1 MEITEAKY
9 VASFPSVTQCPP
21 PNKPEYAFIGRSN
34 VGKSSLINMLT
45 NYGKLAKTSSS
56 PGKTQMIN
64 YFDINQQWY
73 LVDLPGYGYAKIS
86 KSKRQEWRKMIE
98 SYLIQ
103 RTSLACA
110 CILIDSNL
118 PPQEVDMEFLDWAG
132 KIQLPLI
139 LIFTKADKS
148 SPTVIMENIEAF
160 KTKMLETWEELPQY
174 FITSASKKDGREE
187 ILDLFD
193 EINEQFYA
201 TFED

>member
-1 MEITEAKY
+1 MQITEAKY

-45 NYGKLAKTSSS
+45 NNSKLAKTSSS

-64 YFDINQQWY
+64 FFDINQTWY

-86 KSKRQEWRKMIE
+86 KSKRKEWRQMIE
-98 SYLIQ
+98 NYLIQ

-118 PPQEVDMEFLDWAG
+118 SPQEVDIEFLDWAG
-132 KIQLPLI
+132 KVQLPI
-139 LIFTKADKS
+139 VIVFTKADKS
-148 SPTVIMENIEAF
+148 KNEQVEKNIEDF
-160 KTKMLETWEELPQY
+160 KNKMLESWEELPQC
-174 FITSASKKDGREE
+174 FVTSANKKTGGDA
-187 ILDLFD
+187 ILEMFD
-193 EINEQFYA
+193 SINEQFYNMH
-201 TFED
+201 E